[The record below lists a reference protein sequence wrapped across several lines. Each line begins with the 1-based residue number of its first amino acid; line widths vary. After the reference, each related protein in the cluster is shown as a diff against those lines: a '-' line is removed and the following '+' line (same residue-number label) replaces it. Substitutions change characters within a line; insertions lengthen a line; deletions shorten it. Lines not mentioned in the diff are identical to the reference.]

1 MRMNEQ
7 MQSTI
12 GTTDSNGSNS
22 KGMYSHN
29 MANYKPY
36 VQGAIFVLWRI
47 HHKKYQAGSQLFYDE
62 LSQSI
67 PFSKTAYKESLAFL
81 EGAGLVVNEVVITD
95 KVPQSLIERYSIL

>member
-1 MRMNEQ
+1 MNEQ
-7 MQSTI
+7 LN
-12 GTTDSNGSNS
+12 TTMVPNDTKIKDS

-29 MANYKPY
+29 MGNYKPY